1 MPDDPGTK
9 PTAPASGA
17 TKQTPPE
24 GAKGERFSFTTLV
37 RTAWWLLGALAIL
50 AFLRGPGLRT
60 AAGAA
65 EIGWFNAATLL
76 DALRTIAVGG
86 LIFVAFFIGDRILR
100 ALRFTYAA
108 QTTTEKAKDDE
119 AASGTQAAEGDQA
132 KAPPKTVRIAF
143 PASPTVT
150 IAIWLAVIS
159 LVLTLALIESL
170 APMLFIT
177 ERFPA
182 LSCGVEGDAC
192 GDLRNLLVT
201 MFAAGIGAMI
211 TTILGYLDH
220 ASTAKDFDEAFVP
233 WYVARPLI
241 GMLLGI
247 VFYFV
252 IKGGLLA
259 TVGSQN
265 ASEIDVY
272 GLGAFAAL
280 VGLFSKQAVEKLRDV
295 FGTLFITQSD
305 VDKQVKKV
313 TDRVITAAGGN
324 PDETKTRETET

>member
-9 PTAPASGA
+9 PSEPASGA
-17 TKQTPPE
+17 AGQTSSE
-24 GAKGERFSFTTLV
+24 GTEGERFSLRTLL
-37 RTAWWLLGALAIL
+37 RTAWWLLAALAIL

-76 DALRTIAVGG
+76 DALRTLAVGG
-86 LIFVAFFIGDRILR
+86 LIVVAFFIGDRVVR
-100 ALRFTYAA
+100 TMRFTYAP
-108 QTTTEKAKDDE
+108 
-119 AASGTQAAEGDQA
+119 AEGKAAA
-132 KAPPKTVRIAF
+132 KAAAAADPAKGGIVVAF

-150 IAIWLAVIS
+150 IAIWLGVIS

-182 LSCGVEGDAC
+182 LSCGIEGDAC

-220 ASTAKDFDEAFVP
+220 ASTIKDFDEAFVP

-305 VDKQVKKV
+305 VDKRVQKV
-313 TDRVITAAGGN
+313 TDRVITAARGN
-324 PDETKTRETET
+324 PDETKTRETEP